1 VFNLIRCTYC
11 LCRGDRFRGLNR
23 VFFTDFLE
31 NMMNTTYSYLWRLIS
46 TLALVAL
53 LLTQGGCS
61 TLKDMVKKVSESLP
75 DVDVTKVEETER
87 GLVLTFDNELLF
99 KFDSDEILPEQKD
112 NLDKIAEFLEK
123 KSERDV
129 SIEGHADSTGED
141 DYNLDLSERRAK
153 AVRSALIE
161 RGIPE
166 SRIEAVGFG
175 ETRPIVSNETAEGQ
189 RRNRRVEV
197 IILNAE

>member
-1 VFNLIRCTYC
+1 MFNLIRCTYC

>member
-1 VFNLIRCTYC
+1 
-11 LCRGDRFRGLNR
+11 
-23 VFFTDFLE
+23 
-31 NMMNTTYSYLWRLIS
+31 MMNTTYSYLWRLIS

-175 ETRPIVSNETAEGQ
+175 ETRPVVSNETADGQ

-197 IILNAE
+197 IILKMD